1 MNPVLNLFTVYCVYF
16 LEMGLGGVRKRKIT
30 NRKAGCDMKV
40 AQLHLALCDP
50 MNYIQSM
57 EFSRPGYWS
66 GLLCP
71 SPGDPPNPGIEPRS
85 PILQAVS
92 LPAEPQGQDTAPL
105 ISFLLRQECKEVSN
119 QSVKETGM
127 EQEGRK
133 DFGP

>member
-1 MNPVLNLFTVYCVYF
+1 MGYRGHGILQARILEWWLF
-16 LEMGLGGVRKRKIT
+16 
-30 NRKAGCDMKV
+30 
-40 AQLHLALCDP
+40 
-50 MNYIQSM
+50 
-57 EFSRPGYWS
+57 
-66 GLLCP
+66 P
-71 SPGDPPNPGIEPRS
+71 SPGDFPNRGIEPRS
-85 PILQAVS
+85 PTLQAVS

>member
-1 MNPVLNLFTVYCVYF
+1 MVQTVKNLPAMQETWVQS
-16 LEMGLGGVRKRKIT
+16 LGWEKEMATHSSILAWTSPWTEEPGGL
-30 NRKAGCDMKV
+30 
-40 AQLHLALCDP
+40 
-50 MNYIQSM
+50 QSM

>member
-1 MNPVLNLFTVYCVYF
+1 
-16 LEMGLGGVRKRKIT
+16 
-30 NRKAGCDMKV
+30 
-40 AQLHLALCDP
+40 
-50 MNYIQSM
+50 M

-66 GLLCP
+66 GLPCS

-105 ISFLLRQECKEVSN
+105 ISFLFRQKCQEVSN